1 MLSGSVGEPPEIAA
15 TGGGFT
21 FERSDQACFEGPG
34 HNAVVKEMGPLV
46 PPQKNLDVFPPVP
59 PISYPGVVPMGAVA
73 PPFISLFP
81 DGKGH
86 PLATG
91 SVAESEVPKKDGEF
105 LCGSSMGDL
114 GRLVFHELSE
124 VVPLRSSSTGT
135 KGSKDLYPL
144 PTSESV
150 LENLLPTLTKEG
162 IGWMQAI
169 CLSLNS
175 VWGCGFCNDEV
186 VHPVAMACLEL
197 LSKDVSRFQS
207 MKVNLGDFSWTDF
220 FRTRSTDYKGDEIKT
235 ARNFCWDNIRH
246 ALPSEIG
253 RVPLEEVCTL
263 GAKHYVEHFDS
274 FIKPPEQWERSRPPR
289 VMVSDDDWPA
299 VCSGLVNT
307 GICTFLEREEVF
319 SLGEDLLL
327 NGLFGVSKDEW
338 VRETEV
344 FRLIMNLVPL
354 NGIAHSLRGDVDTL
368 PMWSLMTPFYIQ
380 PSDRLLVS
388 SEDVRCFFYTMSVPS
403 SWWKYLAFNKVVPQ
417 DCLPSDLQGR
427 EVYLAAKVLP
437 MGFLNSVS
445 LAQHVHRNLSLW
457 SSGQDPEVVGENPPE
472 GEIRKDRPVTVKN
485 PCWRI
490 YLDNYDLLE
499 RVDALGVTN
508 LQGTVA
514 PAVLALRQEY
524 ERWEIPRNLKKSVSR
539 QQQAEV
545 QGAMVDGDAGVAYPR
560 EAKLVKY
567 LGAALALVQQ
577 TRVTQRQMQVVCGGL
592 VYFSMFRRPLLC
604 CLNSVWHFI
613 ESFHDGLGEAQVLP
627 SQCRLEI
634 LRFLGLLPL
643 ARMDFRTPFHE
654 QVTCSDASSSG
665 GGVCASLGLT
675 SWGIQVLDG
684 KLRGE
689 LPELRQEHQVLTVGL
704 FDGIGAL
711 RVATDLLGLQVIGHV
726 SVETNKHAA
735 RVVESHFPE
744 TRVLHD
750 VQDVDDTEVREW
762 ARVYSQASVVLVGGG
777 PPCQGVSGLNAD
789 RKGALKDE
797 RSRLF
802 VHVPRILSLVR
813 RAFPWCQVHGLMESV
828 ASMDNVDRHTMTSA
842 FGADPWKCDAGTM
855 TWCSCPHLYWLTW
868 DIAEQEGCALL
879 QHQEIREVVLTATQ
893 DLELVC
899 KEGWIKYDC
908 ERPFPTFTTSRPRP
922 TPGRKPAGLQQCAQE
937 DVDRWSADSHRY
949 PPYQYTKRN
958 LLIGHT
964 GELRLPSI
972 EEKEFM
978 MGFPVGYTVNSVP
991 KGERGSQTHSDLRHS
1006 LVGNTWSVPVVAWLA
1021 SQLFGRLGLCPLYTP
1036 QQIMNMLTPQGQVY
1050 LQTRL
1055 WRTPLRPLRQPQ
1067 PQDQGNMVQK
1077 LSNLISIKGEDV
1089 LLTTPSSQLCKYH
1102 RLRATI
1108 PARLW
1113 KWRVVSG
1120 WRWTGSKEHINSL
1133 ELRAVLT
1140 TLKWRLAHKGQV
1152 GKRFLH
1158 LVDSLVVL
1166 HALSRGRSSSRKLR
1180 STLSRICALLLCS
1193 SSQVMWGYVHTE
1205 QNPADRPSRWARRIR
1220 TKFRHA

>member
-1 MLSGSVGEPPEIAA
+1 
-15 TGGGFT
+15 
-21 FERSDQACFEGPG
+21 
-34 HNAVVKEMGPLV
+34 
-46 PPQKNLDVFPPVP
+46 
-59 PISYPGVVPMGAVA
+59 
-73 PPFISLFP
+73 
-81 DGKGH
+81 
-86 PLATG
+86 
-91 SVAESEVPKKDGEF
+91 
-105 LCGSSMGDL
+105 
-114 GRLVFHELSE
+114 
-124 VVPLRSSSTGT
+124 
-135 KGSKDLYPL
+135 
-144 PTSESV
+144 
-150 LENLLPTLTKEG
+150 
-162 IGWMQAI
+162 MQAI

-186 VHPVAMACLEL
+186 VHPVARACLEL

-220 FRTRSTDYKGDEIKT
+220 FRTRSIDYKGDEIKT

-338 VRETEV
+338 VHETEV

-388 SEDVRCFFYTMSVPS
+388 SEDVRCFFYTMSVPP
-403 SWWKYLAFNKVVPQ
+403 SWWKYMAFNKVVPQ
-417 DCLPSDLQGR
+417 DCLPADLQGR

-457 SSGQDPEVVGENPPE
+457 SSGQDPEVVAENPPE

-613 ESFHDGLGEAQVLP
+613 ESFRDGLGEAQVLP

-855 TWCSCPHLYWLTW
+855 TWCSRPRLYWLTW

-879 QHQEIREVVLTATQ
+879 QHQEVREVVLTATQ

-908 ERPFPTFTTSRPRP
+908 ERPFPTFTTSRPRS

-972 EEKEFM
+972 EEKKFM
-978 MGFPVGYTVNSVP
+978 MVFPVGYTVNSVP
-991 KGERGSQTHSDLRHS
+991 KGERGNQTHSDLRHS
-1006 LVGNTWSVPVVAWLA
+1006 LVGNAWSVPVVAWLA

-1036 QQIMNMLTPQGQVY
+1036 QQIMNSRPKARSICRQGCGE
-1050 LQTRL
+1050 L
-1055 WRTPLRPLRQPQ
+1055 
-1067 PQDQGNMVQK
+1067 
-1077 LSNLISIKGEDV
+1077 LSGLLDSHSHRIKG
-1089 LLTTPSSQLCKYH
+1089 TWSKNYPTSS
-1102 RLRATI
+1102 A
-1108 PARLW
+1108 
-1113 KWRVVSG
+1113 
-1120 WRWTGSKEHINSL
+1120 
-1133 ELRAVLT
+1133 
-1140 TLKWRLAHKGQV
+1140 
-1152 GKRFLH
+1152 
-1158 LVDSLVVL
+1158 
-1166 HALSRGRSSSRKLR
+1166 SRGKM
-1180 STLSRICALLLCS
+1180 CS
-1193 SSQVMWGYVHTE
+1193 
-1205 QNPADRPSRWARRIR
+1205 
-1220 TKFRHA
+1220 

>member
-1 MLSGSVGEPPEIAA
+1 M
-15 TGGGFT
+15 
-21 FERSDQACFEGPG
+21 
-34 HNAVVKEMGPLV
+34 
-46 PPQKNLDVFPPVP
+46 
-59 PISYPGVVPMGAVA
+59 
-73 PPFISLFP
+73 
-81 DGKGH
+81 
-86 PLATG
+86 
-91 SVAESEVPKKDGEF
+91 
-105 LCGSSMGDL
+105 
-114 GRLVFHELSE
+114 
-124 VVPLRSSSTGT
+124 
-135 KGSKDLYPL
+135 
-144 PTSESV
+144 
-150 LENLLPTLTKEG
+150 
-162 IGWMQAI
+162 
-169 CLSLNS
+169 
-175 VWGCGFCNDEV
+175 
-186 VHPVAMACLEL
+186 
-197 LSKDVSRFQS
+197 
-207 MKVNLGDFSWTDF
+207 
-220 FRTRSTDYKGDEIKT
+220 
-235 ARNFCWDNIRH
+235 
-246 ALPSEIG
+246 
-253 RVPLEEVCTL
+253 
-263 GAKHYVEHFDS
+263 
-274 FIKPPEQWERSRPPR
+274 
-289 VMVSDDDWPA
+289 
-299 VCSGLVNT
+299 
-307 GICTFLEREEVF
+307 
-319 SLGEDLLL
+319 
-327 NGLFGVSKDEW
+327 
-338 VRETEV
+338 
-344 FRLIMNLVPL
+344 
-354 NGIAHSLRGDVDTL
+354 
-368 PMWSLMTPFYIQ
+368 
-380 PSDRLLVS
+380 
-388 SEDVRCFFYTMSVPS
+388 
-403 SWWKYLAFNKVVPQ
+403 
-417 DCLPSDLQGR
+417 
-427 EVYLAAKVLP
+427 
-437 MGFLNSVS
+437 
-445 LAQHVHRNLSLW
+445 
-457 SSGQDPEVVGENPPE
+457 
-472 GEIRKDRPVTVKN
+472 
-485 PCWRI
+485 
-490 YLDNYDLLE
+490 
-499 RVDALGVTN
+499 DALGVTN

-813 RAFPWCQVHGLMESV
+813 RAFPWCQVHGLMDSV

-855 TWCSCPHLYWLTW
+855 TWCGRPRLYWLTW

>member
-1 MLSGSVGEPPEIAA
+1 M
-15 TGGGFT
+15 
-21 FERSDQACFEGPG
+21 
-34 HNAVVKEMGPLV
+34 
-46 PPQKNLDVFPPVP
+46 
-59 PISYPGVVPMGAVA
+59 
-73 PPFISLFP
+73 
-81 DGKGH
+81 
-86 PLATG
+86 
-91 SVAESEVPKKDGEF
+91 
-105 LCGSSMGDL
+105 
-114 GRLVFHELSE
+114 
-124 VVPLRSSSTGT
+124 
-135 KGSKDLYPL
+135 
-144 PTSESV
+144 
-150 LENLLPTLTKEG
+150 
-162 IGWMQAI
+162 
-169 CLSLNS
+169 
-175 VWGCGFCNDEV
+175 
-186 VHPVAMACLEL
+186 
-197 LSKDVSRFQS
+197 
-207 MKVNLGDFSWTDF
+207 
-220 FRTRSTDYKGDEIKT
+220 
-235 ARNFCWDNIRH
+235 
-246 ALPSEIG
+246 
-253 RVPLEEVCTL
+253 
-263 GAKHYVEHFDS
+263 
-274 FIKPPEQWERSRPPR
+274 
-289 VMVSDDDWPA
+289 
-299 VCSGLVNT
+299 
-307 GICTFLEREEVF
+307 
-319 SLGEDLLL
+319 
-327 NGLFGVSKDEW
+327 
-338 VRETEV
+338 
-344 FRLIMNLVPL
+344 
-354 NGIAHSLRGDVDTL
+354 
-368 PMWSLMTPFYIQ
+368 
-380 PSDRLLVS
+380 
-388 SEDVRCFFYTMSVPS
+388 
-403 SWWKYLAFNKVVPQ
+403 
-417 DCLPSDLQGR
+417 
-427 EVYLAAKVLP
+427 
-437 MGFLNSVS
+437 
-445 LAQHVHRNLSLW
+445 
-457 SSGQDPEVVGENPPE
+457 
-472 GEIRKDRPVTVKN
+472 
-485 PCWRI
+485 
-490 YLDNYDLLE
+490 
-499 RVDALGVTN
+499 
-508 LQGTVA
+508 
-514 PAVLALRQEY
+514 
-524 ERWEIPRNLKKSVSR
+524 
-539 QQQAEV
+539 
-545 QGAMVDGDAGVAYPR
+545 
-560 EAKLVKY
+560 
-567 LGAALALVQQ
+567 
-577 TRVTQRQMQVVCGGL
+577 
-592 VYFSMFRRPLLC
+592 
-604 CLNSVWHFI
+604 
-613 ESFHDGLGEAQVLP
+613 
-627 SQCRLEI
+627 
-634 LRFLGLLPL
+634 
-643 ARMDFRTPFHE
+643 
-654 QVTCSDASSSG
+654 
-665 GGVCASLGLT
+665 CASLGLT

-744 TRVLHD
+744 TTKVLHD

-855 TWCSCPHLYWLTW
+855 TWCSRPRLYWLTW

-879 QHQEIREVVLTATQ
+879 QHQEVREVVLTATQ

-908 ERPFPTFTTSRPRP
+908 ERPFPTFTTSRPRS

-991 KGERGSQTHSDLRHS
+991 KGERGNQTHSDLRHS
-1006 LVGNTWSVPVVAWLA
+1006 LVGNTWSVPFVAWLA

>member
-1 MLSGSVGEPPEIAA
+1 
-15 TGGGFT
+15 
-21 FERSDQACFEGPG
+21 
-34 HNAVVKEMGPLV
+34 
-46 PPQKNLDVFPPVP
+46 
-59 PISYPGVVPMGAVA
+59 
-73 PPFISLFP
+73 
-81 DGKGH
+81 
-86 PLATG
+86 
-91 SVAESEVPKKDGEF
+91 
-105 LCGSSMGDL
+105 
-114 GRLVFHELSE
+114 
-124 VVPLRSSSTGT
+124 
-135 KGSKDLYPL
+135 
-144 PTSESV
+144 
-150 LENLLPTLTKEG
+150 
-162 IGWMQAI
+162 
-169 CLSLNS
+169 
-175 VWGCGFCNDEV
+175 
-186 VHPVAMACLEL
+186 
-197 LSKDVSRFQS
+197 
-207 MKVNLGDFSWTDF
+207 
-220 FRTRSTDYKGDEIKT
+220 
-235 ARNFCWDNIRH
+235 
-246 ALPSEIG
+246 
-253 RVPLEEVCTL
+253 
-263 GAKHYVEHFDS
+263 
-274 FIKPPEQWERSRPPR
+274 
-289 VMVSDDDWPA
+289 MVSDDDWPA
-299 VCSGLVNT
+299 VCSGLVNS

-338 VRETEV
+338 VHETEV

-388 SEDVRCFFYTMSVPS
+388 SEDVRCFFYTMSVPP
-403 SWWKYLAFNKVVPQ
+403 SWWKYMAFNKVVPQ
-417 DCLPSDLQGR
+417 DCLPADLQGR

-457 SSGQDPEVVGENPPE
+457 SSGQDPEVVAENPPE

-560 EAKLVKY
+560 EAKLFKY

-855 TWCSCPHLYWLTW
+855 TWCSRPRLYWLTW

-879 QHQEIREVVLTATQ
+879 QHQEVREVVLTATQ

-908 ERPFPTFTTSRPRP
+908 ERPFPTFTTSRPRS

-958 LLIGHT
+958 LLIGHR

-991 KGERGSQTHSDLRHS
+991 KGERGNQTHSDLRHS

>member
-207 MKVNLGDFSWTDF
+207 MKVNLGDFSWTAF
-220 FRTRSTDYKGDEIKT
+220 FRTRSIDYKGDEIKT

-711 RVATDLLGLQVIGHV
+711 CVATDLLGLQVIGHV

-855 TWCSCPHLYWLTW
+855 TWCSRPRLYWLTW

-1120 WRWTGSKEHINSL
+1120 WRWTGSKEHISL